1 MSSSCLRVCSRV
13 FPRTTFLVIGLV
25 SLFSGG
31 VVQADEYITCES
43 KNDRRSYCNVSGIR
57 DANVELDRQLSKSPC
72 IAEQT
77 WGIDS
82 RGVWVDGGCRAEFRV
97 VRRYGGGYGHSGW
110 SGSKHKDLEYERQKL
125 ELERER
131 LELEKEKAKH
141 EAATLQAPDVCP
153 AGFRPGRCADRERKK
168 GCKDMRTP
176 RGLGCRTN

>member
-1 MSSSCLRVCSRV
+1 MSSSYFRACFRFV
-13 FPRTTFLVIGLV
+13 FQTTCFALSVV
-25 SLFSGG
+25 SLLSGG
-31 VVQADEYITCES
+31 VVQADEYVTCES

-97 VRRYGGGYGHSGW
+97 ARRYGSGYGNSW
-110 SGSKHKDLEYERQKL
+110 SGGKHKDLEYERQKL

-141 EAATLQAPDVCP
+141 EAATSQAPDVCP
-153 AGFRPGRCADRERKK
+153 AGFRPGRCGDRERKK

-176 RGLGCRTN
+176 RGLGCRTK